1 MNNPSGYEYAPFVAE
16 FYDYIPLYAN
26 RPDVNFYV
34 DWARR
39 ADGTVLELGCGTG
52 RILIPTAVAGCR
64 ITGLDSSGRML
75 SKCLE
80 KLVKQPNE
88 VRQRVR
94 LVESKMTAFGLREA
108 FSLVTAPFRGF
119 QHLLAVEGQLSTL
132 LCVHRH
138 LAIGGK
144 FVFDV
149 FQVHPQALF
158 DPAWTE
164 EREEGPEIALPDGR
178 KLRRTHRVAAFH
190 RAEQYNDVELIHY
203 VTHLDGT
210 TERLVYAFPM
220 RYFYR
225 FEIEHLLARCG
236 FRLLEL
242 FGNCEGAAFRDDSP
256 DMIFVAEKL

>member
-1 MNNPSGYEYAPFVAE
+1 MGNPYEYVPFVAE

-26 RPDVNFYV
+26 RLDVGFYV

-39 ADGTVLELGCGTG
+39 ARGPILELGCGTG
-52 RILIPTAVAGCR
+52 RILIPTAVAGCQV
-64 ITGLDSSGRML
+64 TGLDSSAAML

-80 KLVKQPNE
+80 KLARQPNE

-94 LVESKMTAFGLREA
+94 VIESGMTAFDLGEA

-119 QHLLAVEGQLSTL
+119 QHLLALEDQLSTL

-138 LAIGGK
+138 LATGGK
-144 FVFDV
+144 FIFDV
-149 FQVHPQALF
+149 FQVHPQAVF
-158 DPAWTE
+158 DPSWTE
-164 EREEGPEIALPDGR
+164 EREEGTEIALPDGR

-203 VTHLDGT
+203 VTHPDGT
-210 TERLVYAFPM
+210 AERLVYAFPM

-225 FEIEHLLARCG
+225 FEVEHLLARCG
-236 FRLLEL
+236 FRRLEL
-242 FGNCEGAAFRDDSP
+242 FGNFEGAAFRDDSP
-256 DMIFVAEKL
+256 EMVFVAEKL